1 VGTTSALNEGGEP
14 ALPRSIRRGPPI
26 TITCKCGERRHLHYG
41 ERWTCE
47 QCGKTWDTRRIPLEE
62 YAQLRRTQLR
72 YRRVPILISTI
83 SLVCIVAFIVAGQAL
98 GGLLLVAFALTGWSM
113 FVHPFHK
120 RRYRRQL
127 AKIPTWEID
136 PE

>member
-1 VGTTSALNEGGEP
+1 VGTSSALTEGGEP

-26 TITCKCGERRHLHYG
+26 TVTCKCGERRYLHYG
-41 ERWTCE
+41 EQWTCE
-47 QCGKTWDTRRIPLEE
+47 KCGRRWNTRKIPLEE

-72 YRRVPILISTI
+72 YRRVPVLIA
-83 SLVCIVAFIVAGQAL
+83 SLSLACIVAFIVVGNAL
-98 GGLLLVAFALTGWSM
+98 GGLLLVAFGLTGWSM

-127 AKIPTWEID
+127 AKIPTWNIEPD
-136 PE
+136 

>member
-1 VGTTSALNEGGEP
+1 MGITSALNEGSEP

-26 TITCKCGERRHLHYG
+26 TITCKCGESRQLHYG

-47 QCGKTWDTRRIPLEE
+47 KCGRSWNTLRIPLEE
-62 YAQLRRTQLR
+62 YADLRRTQLR
-72 YRRVPILISTI
+72 YRRVPVLVSSI
-83 SLVCIVAFIVAGQAL
+83 SLACIVGSIVAGRAL
-98 GGLLLVAFALTGWSM
+98 GGLLIVAFGLTAWSM

-120 RRYRRQL
+120 RRYRERL
-127 AKIPTWEID
+127 AQIPTWDIE